1 MVMKN
6 SKNKGEKE
14 GKQKIIQSK
23 ETKLDQ
29 KGLGSQKKS
38 LLQTFWIAFYFK
50 DTEIL
55 IYHAR
60 FCSKNLLDSIFVGF
74 SELITTVM

>member
-38 LLQTFWIAFYFK
+38 LLQTFWIAFHCK
-50 DTEIL
+50 DAEIL

-60 FCSKNLLDSIFVGF
+60 FCSK
-74 SELITTVM
+74 